1 MRIFYDLTGNYVLMC
16 SLAGWFS
23 AQTLKIFTALVK
35 EKKFDLRKFFS
46 NGGMP
51 SSHTS
56 TVCALCLSIGKTDGF
71 KSSTFALSFML
82 AFIVMVDATGVRR
95 AAGEQAKILNQLV
108 YDMTDDKPVYMKK
121 KLKELIGHT
130 PLEVIVGALLGALIV
145 LIIPTY

>member
-1 MRIFYDLTGNYVLMC
+1 MQIFYDLTGNYVLMC
-16 SLAGWFS
+16 ALSGWFS
-23 AQTLKIFTALVK
+23 AQTLKILTALIK
-35 EKKFDLRKFFS
+35 EKKLDFRKFFS

-56 TVCALCLSIGKTDGF
+56 TVCALCLSIGKTDGV
-71 KSSTFALSFML
+71 KSSTFAVSFML

-145 LIIPTY
+145 LIIPAY

>member
-1 MRIFYDLTGNYVLMC
+1 MRIFYDLIGNYALMC
-16 SLAGWFS
+16 ALAGWFS
-23 AQTLKIFTALVK
+23 AQTLKIFTALIK
-35 EKKFDLRKFFS
+35 EKKLDFKKFLS

-56 TVCALCLSIGKTDGF
+56 TVWALCLSIGKSEGVR
-71 KSSTFALSFML
+71 SSTFAVSFML

-95 AAGEQAKILNQLV
+95 AAGEQAKSLNQIV

-130 PLEVIVGALLGALIV
+130 PLEVVVGALLGALIV
-145 LIIPTY
+145 LLMPVY